1 MKYLLSLCL
10 FLSACAST
18 YEVTPA
24 GHTIKTKDDYME
36 VIEKHSD
43 QVRKYTGFYN
53 TLDFQATVI
62 TSAVAKAQLEQSNML
77 YQWDETRFAEEKN
90 KFENRLSKEAEV
102 FLSFY
107 TPERKNDD
115 LSKTSTI
122 WKIFLDVDGRRYEGK
137 AKKIKLQLVEV
148 EGLYPYHNRFYTPY
162 SVIFPVPMRS
172 IEGKPMK
179 MTVTG
184 AVGSGVLNFN
194 P

>member
-1 MKYLLSLCL
+1 MKYLLSLCFL
-10 FLSACAST
+10 LSACAST

-36 VIEKHSD
+36 VIEKYSD
-43 QVRKYTGFYN
+43 QVRQYSGFYN
-53 TLDFQATVI
+53 TLDFQATLLNS
-62 TSAVAKAQLEQSNML
+62 TVAQAQLAQSSML
-77 YQWDETRFAEEKN
+77 YQWDEKRFTEEKG
-90 KFENRLSKEAEV
+90 KYENRLSKETEV

-115 LSKTSTI
+115 LFKDSTI

-137 AKKIKLQLVEV
+137 AKKIKLQLAEI

-162 SVIFPVPMRS
+162 SVIFPVPVRS

-179 MTVTG
+179 MTITG
-184 AVGSGVLNFN
+184 AVGSGVLNFQ